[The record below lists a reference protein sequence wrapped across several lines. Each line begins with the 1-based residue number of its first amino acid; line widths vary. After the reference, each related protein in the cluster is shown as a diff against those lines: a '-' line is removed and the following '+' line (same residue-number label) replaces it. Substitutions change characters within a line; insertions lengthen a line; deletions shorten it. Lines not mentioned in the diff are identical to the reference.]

1 MPPIAL
7 YSSREGHI
15 GIMSER
21 ENVGLVQQTYSA
33 FSRQDTE
40 TILGMFSEDAT
51 MKGPAPADKLP
62 WGGVYHGR
70 QGVVQFFKSLGE
82 SLEVSL
88 FEPREFIAQ
97 GKRVVVLGFQRGR
110 AKPTGQPYET
120 EFAHVF
126 TLQGGK
132 IVEFQSFA
140 DMLSLA
146 ESLQKTI
153 VSPEI
158 S

>member
-1 MPPIAL
+1 MLVWLETVA
-7 YSSREGHI
+7 SS
-15 GIMSER
+15 
-21 ENVGLVQQTYSA
+21 
-33 FSRQDTE
+33 DCP
-40 TILGMFSEDAT
+40 
-51 MKGPAPADKLP
+51 KCWKL
-62 WGGVYHGR
+62 R
-70 QGVVQFFKSLGE
+70 QGVVQFFKSLGD

-97 GKRVVVLGFQRGR
+97 GNRVVLLGYQRGR
-110 AKPTGQPYET
+110 AKPTGRPYET

-140 DMLSLA
+140 DSLSLA